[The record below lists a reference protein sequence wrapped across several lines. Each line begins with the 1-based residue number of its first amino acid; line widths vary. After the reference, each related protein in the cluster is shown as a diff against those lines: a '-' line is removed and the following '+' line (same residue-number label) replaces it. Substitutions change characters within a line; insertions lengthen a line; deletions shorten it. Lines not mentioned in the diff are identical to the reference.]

1 MDDIDDPIALDL
13 LSKDK
18 YLKLICSEKEKDNDK
33 FFEEKD
39 RLGVIE
45 INKLIEKSKKESK
58 TPILVGRSINLKT
71 ISITDKYYIHIES
84 EKVFKQYNLRTL
96 EDIVNNYNEIKSLIE
111 NKSPKEVQH
120 IMLFKYKIRLNFL
133 RTIQSVKNSLD
144 KDAKKLN
151 NYKSMTSG
159 EIYDEIISKF

>member
-1 MDDIDDPIALDL
+1 LFREG
-13 LSKDK
+13 K
-18 YLKLICSEKEKDNDK
+18 DK

-58 TPILVGRSINLKT
+58 TPIIIGRSINLKT
-71 ISITDKYYIHIES
+71 ISITDKYYIHIEP

-111 NKSPKEVQH
+111 NKSPEEVQH